1 MRTTLEL
8 DDTVLSVARS
18 IARDE
23 GISLG
28 AAVSKLA
35 ERGLRAD
42 PITSTGGFPVFTV
55 STNAAPIT
63 VEMVNDHRDDN

>member
-8 DDTVLSVARS
+8 DDTVLAVARS
-18 IARDE
+18 MANDE

-35 ERGLRAD
+35 ERGLRRESV
-42 PITSTGGFPVFTV
+42 TRVGGFPVFTV
-55 STNAAPIT
+55 SAGAAPIT
-63 VEMVNDHRDDN
+63 VELVNDHRDDK

>member
-1 MRTTLEL
+1 MRTTLDL
-8 DDTVLSVARS
+8 DDMILAVARS

-35 ERGLRAD
+35 ERGLRD
-42 PITSTGGFPVFTV
+42 VSTTPPSGFPVFTIPA
-55 STNAAPIT
+55 NATPIT
-63 VEMVNDHRDDN
+63 VELVNDHRDDD

>member
-8 DDTVLSVARS
+8 DDTVLAVARS
-18 IARDE
+18 MSRDE

-35 ERGLRAD
+35 ERGLRSES
-42 PITSTGGFPVFTV
+42 ITSASGFPVFTV

>member
-8 DDTVLSVARS
+8 DDTVLAVARS
-18 IARDE
+18 LSRDE

-35 ERGLRAD
+35 ERGIRGD
-42 PITSTGGFPVFTV
+42 SVTSTGGFPVFTV
-55 STNAAPIT
+55 PSNAVPIT
-63 VEMVNDHRDDN
+63 VELVNDHRDDG

>member
-8 DDTVLSVARS
+8 DDTVLAVARA

-35 ERGLRAD
+35 ERGLRGES
-42 PITSTGGFPVFTV
+42 PTSASGFPVFT
-55 STNAAPIT
+55 APMDPAPIT
-63 VEMVNDHRDDN
+63 VEIVNDHRDDR

>member
-8 DDTVLSVARS
+8 DDTVLAVARS
-18 IARDE
+18 MSRDE

-35 ERGLRAD
+35 ERGLRGRSVTD
-42 PITSTGGFPVFTV
+42 VGGFPVFTV
-55 STNAAPIT
+55 SADAAPIT
-63 VEMVNDHRDDN
+63 VELVNDHRDDS

>member
-8 DDTVLSVARS
+8 DDTILAVARS

-35 ERGLRAD
+35 ERGLRHVSSTT
-42 PITSTGGFPVFTV
+42 TSGFPVFTAPAD
-55 STNAAPIT
+55 AAPIT
-63 VEMVNDHRDDN
+63 VDLVNDHRDDD

>member
-8 DDTVLSVARS
+8 DDTVLAVARS
-18 IARDE
+18 LSRDE

-35 ERGLRAD
+35 ERGIRGD
-42 PITSTGGFPVFTV
+42 SVTSTGGFPVFTV
-55 STNAAPIT
+55 RPNAVPIT
-63 VEMVNDHRDDN
+63 VELVNDHRDDG